1 MLEIYELG
9 FIKMI
14 PKEKILYTI
23 SSSLFFV
30 GIGIAMSWSYYTPRL
45 LGLFLVLISMLIS
58 YKVYKDS
65 HMIIAADYKVNPA
78 QILLGI
84 LLIIIDIIYNI
95 IFSNKFGF
103 FDRGLILTGVAIISI
118 NLIGSKILKI
128 DEKMIKFTT
137 YFIFIA
143 ILTYSTIYVGMEKI
157 FGTSGD
163 DNPFYTFFTSL
174 VVKITYPI
182 LNLIQPTT
190 VYNNTINFNGFSVG
204 IAYACSGVESL
215 AVFFSAITAFYFTQT
230 KKNNKKFIKYLL
242 IGSLALYIMNII
254 RVITLILIG
263 SNFGVDRMMFFHAN
277 LGWIMFVIG
286 MAVFWYLV
294 FDDF

>member
-1 MLEIYELG
+1 MLIMK
-9 FIKMI
+9 FN
-14 PKEKILYTI
+14 EKIIYTI
-23 SSSLFFV
+23 SASLFFV
-30 GIGIAMSWSYYTPRL
+30 GLGIAMSWSYYTPRL
-45 LGLFLVLISMLIS
+45 FGLFLILSSMLIS
-58 YKVYKDS
+58 YKVYKNT
-65 HMIIAADYKVNPA
+65 HTVIAVDYKINVKLA
-78 QILLGI
+78 SLGI
-84 LLIIIDIIYNI
+84 SLIIIDIVYNI
-95 IFSNKFGF
+95 TFSDKFGF
-103 FDRGLILTGVAIISI
+103 FDKGVILTGIGIVLI
-118 NLIGSKILKI
+118 NLLGPKFLKI
-128 DEKMIKFTT
+128 EERMIKFAT
-137 YFIFIA
+137 YFIFITVV
-143 ILTYSTIYVGMEKI
+143 TYSTIYSGMEQL

-190 VYNNTINFNGFSVG
+190 IYNNTINFNGFSVG

-215 AVFFSAITAFYFTQT
+215 AVFFSALTAFYFTQT
-230 KKNNKKFIKYLL
+230 KKDIKKLIKYLL
-242 IGSLALYIMNII
+242 IGGLALYFMNII